1 MSLAFGGNTQV
12 KSDPIW
18 VIAGRSNKREKK
30 VTYRING
37 ERVSRSEFEMLK
49 AAK

>member
-1 MSLAFGGNTQV
+1 MALAFGGNAQV

-18 VIAGRSNKREKK
+18 IIAGRSNKRAKK

-37 ERVSRSEFEMLK
+37 ERVSRAYFEMLK
-49 AAK
+49 GLK

>member
-1 MSLAFGGNTQV
+1 MEFGGNEQV

-18 VIAGRSNKREKK
+18 IIAARNNQKESR

-37 ERVSRSEFEMLK
+37 ERVSKDEFDLYK
-49 AAK
+49 KHL